1 MAAANKPEIPE
12 AGAWAAKARA
22 LDRYRWLL
30 LRERHG
36 LVGSVLRFSR
46 DALLDIAF
54 GIRAY
59 IAMPNSAV
67 VAESCDFLLLQG
79 APKVIALQRK
89 KRLIETLQSRGHHLV
104 ESAHQEP
111 RRVIAQ
117 RLLARPPQAVPLR
130 YFGYAAYA
138 EWLVQRHD
146 PRLLINDRNGSYC
159 APFLRLS
166 LNQRQKLLVHL
177 AHASTVEKSRRLGM
191 NDYDYYL
198 LFGKSSA
205 EALSRRSLRFGT
217 STLLLTGSHMIDSA
231 FDLSATSPSLKTLL
245 VLGVGPDKEKEACY
259 LQNYRLI
266 TEWAANHPDRHVLIK
281 GHPRSRMTFWIQAAS
296 EQPNIEVLPAS
307 CPLEK
312 ALEQAAIAINFMSN
326 AVMEA
331 GLARRPAIYVNTCQE
346 REVFEQERFFGPAVK
361 SAAVLQERI
370 RTIEQDYLQ
379 HVARAE
385 DFACFHLAGGVKG
398 LERTVATL
406 EALVCE
412 AELPVDIARTK
423 LMATI

>member
-1 MAAANKPEIPE
+1 MATANQPDIPE

-30 LRERHG
+30 LRERYG

-54 GIRAY
+54 GIRAH

-89 KRLIETLQSRGHHLV
+89 KRLIETLRSRGHHLV

-231 FDLSATSPSLKTLL
+231 FDLPAASPTFKTVL
-245 VLGVGPDKEKEACY
+245 VLGVGPDKEKESCY
-259 LQNYRLI
+259 LRNYQVVAD
-266 TEWAANHPDRHVLIK
+266 WAGDHVDRRVLIK
-281 GHPRSRMTFWIQAAS
+281 GHPRSRMLFWTQAALGRK
-296 EQPNIEVLPAS
+296 NIKVLPAD
-307 CPLEK
+307 CPLER
-312 ALEQAAIAINFMSN
+312 ALEQSAIAINFMSN
-326 AVMEA
+326 AAIEA
-331 GLARRPAIYVNTCQE
+331 GLARRPTIYVNTCQE
-346 REVFEQERFFGPAVK
+346 REIFEQERFFGPAVK
-361 SAAVLQERI
+361 SVLALQERI
-370 RTIEQDYLQ
+370 ESIEQEYQ
-379 HVARAE
+379 KHIAHAE
-385 DFACFHLAGGVKG
+385 EFACFHLAGGVKG
-398 LERTVATL
+398 RERTVAIIESL
-406 EALVCE
+406 ASA
-412 AELPVDIARTK
+412 AELPADIEQAT
-423 LMATI
+423 LMTTI